1 MKKYFLSIQ
10 LLLLF
15 TVFVSYAQNA
25 RHYYKVG
32 EDFLENAKYQDAIN
46 QFSKAIEI
54 DPDNEKSYEL
64 RAKAYEA
71 QKKYA
76 LARED
81 YEKLGIFDDK
91 NEEYFYNGARMS
103 FTLEDYEDALL
114 KVNKA
119 LNEKRIYQEA
129 QELKVLTLMELE
141 KYEEALEMSKQ
152 ALKLKE
158 TDVNLFNYAKI
169 NEILGAWD
177 IAEEAYENAIRKNRT
192 YYEAYVNLAD
202 LQRKKGEDQI
212 AMANAKKVI
221 RMNKDYLPAY
231 RVRAAIYADQL
242 NYSAAINDISTI
254 LLKEPDNAE
263 MYFLRAKYYQGYA
276 QHMNAISDFSRV
288 ISLEPENAEAHF
300 NRAYSYEQSLRFDE
314 AIKDYKILAELAED
328 DDEALELMAKAEKR
342 LFELNRENNNPTV
355 KLLNPEESEG
365 NIVEIPRSENVIPIV
380 GQAKDESNI
389 KKVLV
394 NETSIPFTD
403 KEDYFEFLT
412 SVNIQGM
419 DELKVEIIDEYD
431 NAQVINYDIVRT
443 EISPPGI
450 KVLRPYASDN
460 NIIWLETNDPM
471 LYIQGEIEDESLI
484 ESIYIDDVLA
494 SYIPDDRNPEFSAN
508 INIQNRDRFTVRA
521 EDSYGNISKTTFIL
535 NRESARIQEENPMG
549 KTWVIFIENSNYQT
563 FASLDGP
570 VRDIELMKTALAN
583 YTVHNI
589 IQKKD
594 MTKEEMERFFR
605 IELRDLLQTNKVNS
619 LLIWY
624 AGHGKFIK
632 NNESGNGYWIP
643 VDAKRDDEF
652 TYYSINTMRAHMES
666 YPSVLDHTLIITD
679 ACESG
684 PSFYQAMRAE
694 LNVNKSCNNPA
705 LVRLK
710 SYQVFSSAGYELAV
724 DESKFTKTFANVL
737 GNNRDACLPIEKI
750 VNTVTDAVIIDNQQ
764 KPQFGKIKGL
774 ADENGT
780 FFFIKK
786 Q

>member
-1 MKKYFLSIQ
+1 M
-10 LLLLF
+10 LLF
-15 TVFVSYAQNA
+15 LTVFVSYSQNA

-32 EDFLENAKYQDAIN
+32 KDFLENAKYQDAIN

-54 DPDNEKSYEL
+54 DPDNEESYEL
-64 RAKAYEA
+64 RAKAYEI

-103 FTLEDYEDALL
+103 YLLEDFEDALL

-119 LNEKRIYQEA
+119 LNEKRIFLEA
-129 QELKVLTLMELE
+129 QELKVLTLMKLE

-169 NEILGAWD
+169 NEVLGAWD
-177 IAEEAYENAIRKNRT
+177 LAEEAYENAIKKNRN
-192 YYEAYVNLAD
+192 YYEAYVNLAN
-202 LQRKKGEDQI
+202 LQRRKGEDKV
-212 AMANAKKVI
+212 AMVNVNRVI
-221 RMNKDYLPAY
+221 RMNKEYLPAY
-231 RVRAAIYADQL
+231 QVRSAIYADQL

-254 LLKEPDNAE
+254 LLKEPENAE

-276 QHMNAISDFSRV
+276 QHMHAISDFSRV
-288 ISLEPENAEAHF
+288 INLDPDHAEAYF

-314 AIKDYKILAELAED
+314 AIKDYKKLAEFVED
-328 DDEALELMAKAEKR
+328 DDKARELMAEAEKR
-342 LFELNRENNNPTV
+342 LYELNRESNKPEV
-355 KLLNPEESEG
+355 KLLNPEELQGNKIQVPKSEH
-365 NIVEIPRSENVIPIV
+365 IIPLV
-380 GQAKDESNI
+380 GQAKDESRI
-389 KKVLV
+389 RKVLV
-394 NETSIPFTD
+394 NDNPVPFTD
-403 KEDYFEFLT
+403 KKDYFEFLT
-412 SVNIQGM
+412 SVNIQEM
-419 DELKVEIIDEYD
+419 DKLKVEIIDEYE
-431 NAQVINYDIVRT
+431 NSQQINYEIVRT
-443 EISPPGI
+443 EVSPPGI
-450 KVLRPYASDN
+450 KIMRPYASDN
-460 NIIWLETNDPM
+460 NIIWLESNDPM
-471 LYIQGEIEDESLI
+471 LYIQGKIEDESLI
-484 ESIYIDDVLA
+484 KSIYIDDVLA
-494 SYIPDDRNPEFSAN
+494 SYIPDTRNPDFSAN

-521 EDSYGNISKTTFIL
+521 EDSYGNITHTTFIL
-535 NRESARIQEENPMG
+535 NRESASIQEENPMG
-549 KTWVIFIENSNYQT
+549 KTWVVFIENSNYQT

-583 YTVHNI
+583 YTIHNVI
-589 IQKKD
+589 HKKD

-605 IELRDLLQTNKVNS
+605 IELRDLLQINKVNS

-666 YPSVLDHTLIITD
+666 YPSILDHTLLITD

-694 LNVNKSCNNPA
+694 LNANKSCNDPA
-705 LVRLK
+705 LVKLK

-724 DESKFTKTFANVL
+724 DKSKFTQTFANVL
-737 GNNRDACLPIEKI
+737 GNNTDACLPIEKI
-750 VNTVTDAVIIDNQQ
+750 VNTVTDAVVIDNQQ

>member
-15 TVFVSYAQNA
+15 TVFVVDAQNA

-32 EDFLENAKYQDAIN
+32 KDFLENAKYQDAIN

-64 RAKAYEA
+64 RAKAYEV
-71 QKKYA
+71 QENYE

-103 FTLEDYEDALL
+103 FKLEDYDDALL

-119 LNEKRIYQEA
+119 LNEKRIFQEA
-129 QELKVLTLMELE
+129 QELKVLTLMKLE
-141 KYEEALEMSKQ
+141 KYDEALEMSKQ

-169 NEILGAWD
+169 NEILGAWN
-177 IAEEAYENAIRKNRT
+177 IAEEAYENAIRKNRNF
-192 YYEAYVNLAD
+192 YEAYVNLAD
-202 LQRKKGEDQI
+202 LQRKKGENQI

-242 NYSAAINDISTI
+242 NYSDAINDISTI
-254 LLKEPDNAE
+254 LLKEPENAE

-288 ISLEPENAEAHF
+288 ISLEPENAEAFF

-314 AIKDYKILAELAED
+314 AIGDYKKLAELTED
-328 DDEALELMAKAEKR
+328 DDEALELMEKAEKR
-342 LFELNRENNNPTV
+342 LYELNRESNKPSVT
-355 KLLNPEESEG
+355 LLNPRELEG
-365 NIVEIPRSENVIPIV
+365 NVIEIPRSENVIPIV
-380 GQAKDESNI
+380 GQTKDESKI

-403 KEDYFEFLT
+403 KEDHFEFLT

-431 NAQVINYDIVRT
+431 NSQVINYDIVRT
-443 EISPPGI
+443 EISPPEI
-450 KVLRPYASDN
+450 KVMRPYASDN
-460 NIIWLETNDPM
+460 NIIWLESNDPM
-471 LYIQGEIEDESLI
+471 LYIQGKIEDESLI

-494 SYIPDDRNPEFSAN
+494 SYIPNTPNPDFSAN

-549 KTWVIFIENSNYQT
+549 KTWVVFIENSNYET

-583 YTVHNI
+583 YTIHNI
-589 IQKKD
+589 IHKKD

-643 VDAKRDDEF
+643 VDAHRDDEF

-666 YPSVLDHTLIITD
+666 YPSILDHTLVITD

-737 GNNRDACLPIEKI
+737 GNNRDACLPIEKV
-750 VNTVTDAVIIDNQQ
+750 VNTVTDAVVIENQQ